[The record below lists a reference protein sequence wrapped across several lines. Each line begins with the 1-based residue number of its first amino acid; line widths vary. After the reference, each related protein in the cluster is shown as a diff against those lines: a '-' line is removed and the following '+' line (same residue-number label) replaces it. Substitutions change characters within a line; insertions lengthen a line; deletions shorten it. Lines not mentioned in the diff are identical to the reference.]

1 MKDYKVQIYGTWGLG
16 PKFWAEAGVGGGMSV
31 CVPRR
36 IHLLLQYCTGT
47 GRQAETQ

>member
-1 MKDYKVQIYGTWGLG
+1 MKDYNVQIYGTWGLG
-16 PKFWAEAGVGGGMSV
+16 PKVGAEADVGGGMSV
-31 CVPRR
+31 CAPRR